1 MRAFVI
7 RQQGPA
13 EYRLDR
19 VEDVPVPEPG
29 PGQVRVRVL
38 ACGVCHTDLHE
49 VEGDIAPHL
58 PVIPG
63 HEIVGTVDGLGPGV
77 TAPAVGTRV
86 GIPWL
91 RSTCGKCRF
100 CLSGRENLCDDI
112 RFNGFD
118 ADGGYAEYTVAPAD
132 FVYPLPGSLDPASAA
147 PLLCA
152 GVIGLRALRIA
163 GLHHKDTKTQRDSD
177 SQPGS
182 FVSLPGPSCLGVE
195 FRRLGLYGF
204 GASAHIC
211 LQIARHFGAEVAVFT
226 RSETHRAHALDLGA
240 AWAGSADD
248 APPWPLDSG
257 IIFAP
262 AGELVPLALEH
273 LDKGGTL
280 ALAGIH
286 MSPIPEMDY
295 SLVYGERVLRSVANS
310 TRQDVR
316 DLLELAAAIPLKT
329 TVQAFPLEAASD
341 ALLAVKNSETRGAAV
356 LIPPGA

>member
-7 RQQGPA
+7 RKQGPA

-152 GVIGLRALRIA
+152 GVIGLRALRLALGPRLDISHSSFGIA
-163 GLHHKDTKTQRDSD
+163 E
-177 SQPGS
+177 SQ
-182 FVSLPGPSCLGVE
+182 
-195 FRRLGLYGF
+195 RLGLYGF

-248 APPWPLDSG
+248 APPWPLDSS

-286 MSPIPEMDY
+286 MSPIPELDY